1 LTRTQVEVAYKN
13 IKEVR
18 TAPRA
23 FGLWG
28 DCVIFLKVRA
38 STGGRAGVVQ
48 GQYMCQYMGGTCAS
62 TGGRARTAR
71 CLDGCVSCHHMT
83 VV

>member
-1 LTRTQVEVAYKN
+1 VEVAYSN

-28 DCVIFLKVRA
+28 DAVLFLKDGSRLEI
-38 STGGRAGVVQ
+38 TGLERFRDIERHI
-48 GQYMCQYMGGTCAS
+48 T
-62 TGGRARTAR
+62 
-71 CLDGCVSCHHMT
+71 SCIID
-83 VV
+83 

>member
-1 LTRTQVEVAYKN
+1 MADHAAAGLHMQVEVAYKN

-28 DCVIFLKVRA
+28 DCVIFLKVQRQYC
-38 STGGRAGVVQ
+38 TVQ
-48 GQYMCQYMGGTCAS
+48 YSIVQYRSSKEAIQYRDRYKCS
-62 TGGRARTAR
+62 
-71 CLDGCVSCHHMT
+71 HMT

>member
-1 LTRTQVEVAYKN
+1 VPSFFLLAAASQVQVSYKN

-28 DCVIFLKVRA
+28 DCVIFLKDGSRLEI
-38 STGGRAGVVQ
+38 TGLERFQ
-48 GQYMCQYMGGTCAS
+48 DIKQHI
-62 TGGRARTAR
+62 
-71 CLDGCVSCHHMT
+71 LSCIYD
-83 VV
+83 